1 MKDKKQINKEEHAD
15 RQRRVWTALAMANVY
30 QERARQLQRKN
41 DMLERQKHAEKDPNE
56 KPTILNR
63 ENQLLG
69 KVLSG
74 LEASLVKRS
83 RLIPDLT
90 KSVDRYQ
97 LAAKAEAKKP
107 LLVPADGNR
116 PMRNSLVFV
125 HAFCVAAALLF
136 LRALCIKLIISK
148 SP

>member
-1 MKDKKQINKEEHAD
+1 MKDKKQINKEEYAD

-90 KSVDRYQ
+90 KSADRYQ
-97 LAAKAEAKKP
+97 FVIKP
-107 LLVPADGNR
+107 KTKEPLSMSGNNSK
-116 PMRNSLVFV
+116 PIRNSLVFV